1 MKKII
6 NFCPTGTQSTKLN
19 SLAPIFPSEII
30 EEVLAASALGITMV
44 HLHARDSEG
53 INTYKK
59 EVYQTIIEGI
69 KKYDPELVICVSLSG
84 RYFNDIHL
92 RAEVLSLYPDLASLT
107 MSSMN
112 FPLSASVNEPETIC
126 RLIEAMNIYGVHPEI
141 ECFDA
146 GMLNYTSYLQKK
158 NILTGQ
164 LFVNVI
170 LGNLFNAGVELSTIA
185 DIKHHYP
192 ENATICFGGIGKAQ
206 LKANVLGL
214 LEADGVRVGL
224 EDNFYY
230 TGKQLAHNLDLIK
243 RIHRIAGE
251 FDFEIMMPETLRNS
265 GFGNTKQL
273 KSTHS

>member
-69 KKYDPELVICVSLSG
+69 KKYDPEMLICVSLSG

-112 FPLSASVNEPETIC
+112 FPLSASVNDPETIC
-126 RLIEAMNIYGVHPEI
+126 RLIEAMNTYGVHPEI

-158 NILTGQ
+158 NILVGQ
-164 LFVNVI
+164 LFINVI

-185 DIKHHYP
+185 DIKRHFP
-192 ENATICFGGIGKAQ
+192 ENATICFGGIGKVQ
-206 LKANVLGL
+206 LKANVFGL

-230 TGKQLAHNLDLIK
+230 SGKQLAHNLDLIK
-243 RIHRIAGE
+243 RIHRIACE
-251 FDFEIMMPETLRNS
+251 FDFDIMTPTTLRDA
-265 GFGNTKQL
+265 GFGNTTL
-273 KSTHS
+273 LNSSIV